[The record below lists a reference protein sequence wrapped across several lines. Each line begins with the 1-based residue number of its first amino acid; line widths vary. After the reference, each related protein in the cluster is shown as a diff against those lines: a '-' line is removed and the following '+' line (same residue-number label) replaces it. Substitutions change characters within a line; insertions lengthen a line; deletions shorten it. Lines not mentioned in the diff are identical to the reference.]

1 MTPVQNI
8 TDPNPTTR
16 LLGLAFAG
24 ADLVFEVTNQG
35 RITFALGAAESL
47 TGRSDT
53 ALIETQWED
62 LVGEDDC
69 DLLGALLTGLQ
80 PGERQGPLRVTLKS
94 PKAGRLARFGS
105 LSVFRL
111 PQLGDR
117 VSCALS
123 MGAPG
128 GMEDVATQ
136 AGAMMAPETFTAA
149 ATQML
154 AEADRAGLTLRLDLV
169 EMSGLQDSMANMS
182 KQAVEQARKRMAA
195 TLRAESYAGLGAAEI
210 AQDRFAIVRPASS
223 SNARLEERLGAV
235 TGGAV
240 KPQTA
245 QLPLSAGSVAQNMRA
260 MRYAL
265 DRYIEDGPEAA
276 AKGFGAA
283 VEQTVR
289 ETTRFKS
296 ILAESAF
303 QLAYQP
309 VVSLKDNLLHHFEAL
324 ARFEANASPA
334 DTIRLAE
341 ELELISEFDMAV
353 VVGVTKALMAAP
365 QATKIAANISAHSLM
380 QPKFFEDLVALTA
393 LRPRLRSRMLLE
405 ITETRLID
413 DLDRA
418 NQMLSQLR
426 ALGHVV
432 CLDDFGAGAASLD
445 YLRKLEVDFV
455 KIDGRYIQS
464 MQPGSRDAIVVK
476 HVVQLCAELGMATI
490 AEMIETPETAELVKS
505 LGVTLGQGWVYAKAL
520 PEPVWEPSKSLL
532 AAARRPVTSM
542 EWG

>member
-1 MTPVQNI
+1 MAPAQDI
-8 TDPNPTTR
+8 HDPNPTVR

-35 RITFALGAAESL
+35 EITFALGAAERL
-47 TGRSDT
+47 TGLSDT
-53 ALIETQWED
+53 ALIGKRWES
-62 LVGEDDC
+62 LVGDDDA
-69 DLLGALLTGLQ
+69 DLLSALLTGLQ

-94 PKAGRLARFGS
+94 PKAGRLTRYGS

-123 MGAPG
+123 LGAPG
-128 GMEDVATQ
+128 GMDQVAPQT
-136 AGAMMAPETFTAA
+136 GALMAPENFTTA

-154 AEADRAGLTLRLDLV
+154 AEADRAGLALRLDLV
-169 EMSGLQDSMANMS
+169 EMNGLADSLSSLSPEA
-182 KQAVEQARKRMAA
+182 AEQARKRMAA

-210 AQDRFAIVRPASS
+210 AQDRFALVRTATS
-223 SNARLEERLGAV
+223 SNQRLEERLGQA
-235 TGGAV
+235 TGGTV

-245 QLPLSAGSVAQNMRA
+245 QLPLTAGSVSQNMRA

-265 DRYIEDGPEAA
+265 DRYLEDGPEAA

-296 ILAESAF
+296 ILADSAF

-309 VVSLKDNLLHHFEAL
+309 VVSLSDTKLHHFEAL

-353 VVGVTKALMAAP
+353 VKGVQKALMTAP
-365 QATKIAANISAHSLM
+365 KGTRIAANISAHSLM
-380 QPKFFEDLVALTA
+380 LPRFFDDLVGVTALTPSM
-393 LRPRLRSRMLLE
+393 RPRMLLE
-405 ITETRLID
+405 VTETRLID

-418 NQMLSQLR
+418 NQLISQLR

-455 KIDGRYIQS
+455 KIDGRYIQT
-464 MQPGSRDAIVVK
+464 MAAGSRDAVIVK
-476 HVVQLCAELGMATI
+476 HVVQLCAELGMSTI
-490 AEMIETPETAELVKS
+490 AEMIETRETADLVKS
-505 LGVTLGQGWVYAKAL
+505 LGVNLGQGWVYAKAL
-520 PEPVWEPSKSLL
+520 PEPIWQPSPSS
-532 AAARRPVTSM
+532 AGAVRRSGARE